1 MRIRKRSHLRV
12 KNATIVLVGLLPLIV
27 LGGYVGFI
35 GYLGSDLASF
45 SYEMTVNP
53 EVDFAP
59 LASINASRLDEMAG
73 ILEQRLDSYHTSIN
87 LTINAIFNATNGT
100 WYSNGSTDNG
110 ALWTGTALAA
120 ECMRYSVL
128 ANGSAAKQNASEMVH
143 KLVSGMAN
151 LLRIPNGGLGPDYPG
166 MLGRFYAA
174 PENQPYFEW
183 MFKPGYKHFNG
194 SGPYSQWRVRLY
206 TSKDEIGGY
215 LLGLAAAQYFIT
227 DDLWVQA
234 TLKLMIGQLANGFL
248 DTFWQEM
255 HGDGT
260 PDGAQ
265 LNPLFGGG
273 NEWKLLVMKLA
284 ANAYPENEEY
294 QRLYNYYAAKDTGLL
309 NANTNGDFNTLDEYY
324 AYNFGHDV
332 YFGLVLAETSP
343 ILREKYINNYEN
355 CYRVWENHRNA
366 WINAIYLAMCA
377 LRPQKV
383 AAYNL
388 TRIKWDVLD
397 QLWWYN
403 RSNMVPIDSTYG
415 GDGHAVSRAD
425 LNATYPD
432 RGWLTQDPK
441 ITKWQNFFYN
451 TTFGSWFRWIP
462 DQLFSG
468 LLGTR
473 YVKAARADMYEISN
487 FAWGK
492 SPFTT
497 DGTATGHV
505 YGEIGENG
513 EKLFVDEESGTSFT
527 APYWTLRAFGYINAT
542 EVIL

>member
-1 MRIRKRSHLRV
+1 MRIRKRSHLRR
-12 KNATIVLVGLLPLIV
+12 KNAVIVCVGLLPMVV
-27 LGGYVGFI
+27 LGAYAGFI

-45 SYEMTVNP
+45 SYEMPVNP

-59 LASINASRLDEMAG
+59 LASINASRLDA
-73 ILEQRLDSYHTSIN
+73 IADQLEWRLDAYHTAIN
-87 LTINAIFNATNGT
+87 LTISAAFNATTGA
-100 WYSNGSTDNG
+100 WVSNGSTDNG

-128 ANGSAAKQNASEMVH
+128 ADGSPAKDNSSKLVH

-151 LLRIPNGGLGPDYPG
+151 LLRIPNGGLGPEYPG
-166 MLGRFYAA
+166 MLARFYAA
-174 PENQPYFEW
+174 PEDKPYFSW
-183 MFKPGYKHFNG
+183 MFADQYKHFNG
-194 SGPYSQWRVRLY
+194 SGDYSQWRVRLY

-215 LLGLAAAQYFIT
+215 LLGLAAAQHFIT
-227 DDLWVQA
+227 DDAWVQD
-234 TLKLMIGQLANGFL
+234 TLKLMIAQLANGFL

-260 PDGAQ
+260 PCGAQ

-284 ANAYPENEEY
+284 ANAYPENVEY

-332 YFGLVLAETSP
+332 YFGLVLAEDTP
-343 ILREKYINNYEN
+343 ALRDKYIRNYEN
-355 CYRVWENHRNA
+355 SYRVWENHRNA
-366 WINAIYLAMCA
+366 WINVVYLAMCA
-377 LRPQKV
+377 LRSGTT

-397 QLWWYN
+397 QLWWFN
-403 RSNMVPIDSTYG
+403 RSNSVPIDSSYG
-415 GDGHAVSRAD
+415 GDG
-425 LNATYPD
+425 NATTRTSLGGD
-432 RGWLTQDPK
+432 WVTVDPK
-441 ITKWQNFFYN
+441 IAKWQNFFYN
-451 TTFGSWFRWIP
+451 TPFGSWFRWIP
-462 DQLFSG
+462 DQLFPG
-468 LLGTR
+468 LLSTR
-473 YVKAARADMYEISN
+473 YVKAARADMYEVSS

-497 DGTATGHV
+497 DGTDTGNF
-505 YGEIGENG
+505 YGGNG
-513 EKLFVDEESGTSFT
+513 KIYINEESGTTFT
-527 APYWTLRAFGYINAT
+527 APYWALRAFGYISAT
-542 EVIL
+542 EVIT

>member
-1 MRIRKRSHLRV
+1 MRIRKRSSLRR
-12 KNATIVLVGLLPLIV
+12 KNALIVCVGLLPLV
-27 LGGYVGFI
+27 VMGGYAGFI

-59 LASINASRLDEMAG
+59 LASINISRLDAIAG
-73 ILEQRLDSYHTSIN
+73 LLEWRMDKYHTAIN
-87 LTINAIFNATNGT
+87 LTINAQFDAATGAWT
-100 WYSNGSTDNG
+100 ANGSTDNG

-128 ANGSAAKQNASEMVH
+128 PDGSQAKINSSNLVH

-151 LLRIPNGGLGPDYPG
+151 LLRIPNGGLGPEYPG

-174 PENQPYFEW
+174 PEDKPYFAW
-183 MFKPGYKHFNG
+183 MFEDFYKHFNG

-215 LLGLAAAQYFIT
+215 LLGLAAAQHFIT
-227 DDLWVQA
+227 DDACVQE

-260 PDGAQ
+260 PCGAQ
-265 LNPLFGGG
+265 LNPLFGSGT
-273 NEWKLLVMKLA
+273 EWNLLVMKLA
-284 ANAYPENEEY
+284 ANAYPDNPEY
-294 QRLYNYYAAKDTGLL
+294 QRLYNFYAMKDMGLQ

-332 YFGLVLAETSP
+332 YFGLVLAEDTP
-343 ILREKYINNYEN
+343 ALRDKYIRNYEN

-366 WINAIYLAMCA
+366 WINAIYLAMCS
-377 LRPQKV
+377 LRSGTP

-388 TRIKWDVLD
+388 TYNLTRIRWDVLD
-397 QLWWYN
+397 QLWCYN
-403 RSNMVPIDSTYG
+403 NATNLVPIDSTFG
-415 GDGHAVSRAD
+415 GDGHATSRTILGGD
-425 LNATYPD
+425 
-432 RGWLTQDPK
+432 WLTIDPK
-441 ITKWQNFFYN
+441 IAKWQNFFYN
-451 TTFGSWFRWIP
+451 TTFGSWFKWVP

-468 LLGTR
+468 LLEPR
-473 YVKAARADMYEISN
+473 YIKAARADMYETSN

-497 DGTATGHV
+497 DGTSTGKV
-505 YGEIGENG
+505 YGSSGKIN
-513 EKLFVDEESGTSFT
+513 EESGTSFT
-527 APYWTLRAFGYINAT
+527 APYWALRAFGYISAT
-542 EVIL
+542 EVI